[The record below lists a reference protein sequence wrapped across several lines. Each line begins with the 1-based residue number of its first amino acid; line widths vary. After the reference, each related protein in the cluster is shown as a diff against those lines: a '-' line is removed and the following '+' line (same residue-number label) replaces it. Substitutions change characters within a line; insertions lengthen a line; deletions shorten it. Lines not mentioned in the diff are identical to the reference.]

1 MKQRENGGEINMN
14 ENRVDFDGGNKICL
28 FMGFYGFKKT

>member
-1 MKQRENGGEINMN
+1 MKKRENGGEINMN
-14 ENRVDFDGGNKICL
+14 ENRVDFDAGNKICL